1 MNSAVRFLRKEFT
14 EIVRTWRIWVVPGL
28 LLFFAIT
35 SPILAELTPA
45 MLESVATGQSGVQII
60 VPDPTYVD
68 AYAQWIKNLQQI
80 VTFAL
85 LLTAGG
91 MIAGEKASGT
101 AILVLTKPVSRTA
114 FVITK
119 FLSNAVLLATFTVM
133 GTLACWGVTYV
144 VFGEAPIERLASS
157 TAAWLAFALLL
168 LALMTL
174 FSAGLKSLAAG
185 GAGLAVF
192 FALSVLSLWGP
203 ALRYSPAGV
212 SAASGAL
219 LMGESPPLLWP
230 ALTAA
235 LTVVIALAA
244 AVVVFKRQEI

>member
-1 MNSAVRFLRKEFT
+1 VNGATRFLRKEFT
-14 EIVRTWRIWVVPGL
+14 EILRTWRIWVVPGL

-114 FVITK
+114 FVLTK
-119 FLSNAVLLATFTVM
+119 FVSNAMLLVVFTAL
-133 GTLACWGVTYV
+133 GTIACWGVTYV
-144 VFGEAPIERLASS
+144 VFGEAPIERLIAS
-157 TAAWLAFALLL
+157 TAAWLAFALLM

-174 FSAGLKSLAAG
+174 YSAGLKSLAAG
-185 GAGLAVF
+185 GAGIATF

-203 ALRYSPAGV
+203 ALRYSPAGI

-219 LMGESPPLLWP
+219 LMGQSARLLWP
-230 ALTAA
+230 GITSA
-235 LTVVIALAA
+235 LTVVLALAG
-244 AVVVFKRQEI
+244 AVMVFKRQEI

>member
-1 MNSAVRFLRKEFT
+1 MSGARRFMRKEIT

-28 LLFFAIT
+28 LLFFAVT
-35 SPILAELTPA
+35 SPVLAQLTPA
-45 MLESVATGQSGVQII
+45 MLESVTAGQSGVQII
-60 VPDPTYVD
+60 VPDPTYLD
-68 AYAQWIKNLQQI
+68 AYAQWLKNLQQI
-80 VTFAL
+80 VAFAL

-119 FLSNAVLLATFTVM
+119 FLSNAVLLVLFTAI
-133 GTLACWGVTYV
+133 GTLACWGVTYA
-144 VFGEAPIERLASS
+144 VFGEAPVERLVSS
-157 TAAWLAFALLL
+157 TGAWLAFALLL

-185 GAGLAVF
+185 GAGLASF

-203 ALRYSPAGV
+203 ALRYSPAGL
-212 SAASGAL
+212 SAASGSFLA
-219 LMGESPPLLWP
+219 GESVALLWP
-230 ALTAA
+230 AASSA
-235 LTVVIALAA
+235 LTVVAALAL
-244 AVVVFKRQEI
+244 AVVVFKRQEL